1 MALHHAGVARR
12 AGPAGVAVATRIHA
26 NLFGVVAFVSALAGA
41 STAAAAELEWRPCP
55 DRPGVECASLDVPL
69 DRGDVSSRSVSLP
82 VSRLPATDPEQRL
95 GVLITIAGGPGQR
108 GTDWV
113 APEVHAPSIAS
124 RFDIVSFDPRGTSGE
139 TAITCIP
146 EWDPY
151 RDLDRTPD
159 DAQERG
165 ALDGRIR
172 ELAAGCQ
179 EAHGSLL
186 PHLGTADT
194 VHDIEVLRQA
204 LGEAQVSLLG
214 WSYGSKVALRYAS
227 AFPEH
232 TRAVVLDG
240 YSDPNLAPPV
250 HELEQAT
257 AFEREL
263 DELVVECALRDD
275 CPLEGPDPG
284 MTLDGLIE
292 GLDESPVAAGH
303 VRTLRQADAYEA
315 ITGALVRGPSERERL
330 LHAIA
335 AATHGDGRMLL
346 GMADR
351 FRADFEASGLDL
363 GTYMAIV
370 CADDGA
376 AWASLSAEDL
386 ESLTEDVHDA
396 APRLGAWLWSP
407 TAADDLP
414 PVGLCAMTPAG
425 DLPVADRFDG
435 AGAGPIL
442 VLAASGDPTTP
453 LSAALRAVED
463 LEDAS
468 LLTIRAD
475 RHLVYPLAVAAD
487 GSTGGDCVLTAIED
501 HLFERTSA
509 TQIDCPRA

>member
-1 MALHHAGVARR
+1 M
-12 AGPAGVAVATRIHA
+12 
-26 NLFGVVAFVSALAGA
+26 
-41 STAAAAELEWRPCP
+41 
-55 DRPGVECASLDVPL
+55 ECASLDVPL

-82 VSRLPATDPEQRL
+82 VRRLPASDPEQRL

-124 RFDIVSFDPRGTSGE
+124 RFDIVSFDPRGTSGD

-146 EWDPY
+146 QWDPY
-151 RDLDRTPD
+151 GDLDRTPD
-159 DAQERG
+159 DAAERG
-165 ALDGRIR
+165 ALDERIR

-179 EAHGSLL
+179 EAHESLL

-194 VHDIEVLRQA
+194 VLDIEALRQA

-214 WSYGSKVALRYAS
+214 SSYGSEVALRYAS

-232 TRAVVLDG
+232 TRSVVLDG
-240 YSDPNLAPPV
+240 YSDPNLAPPA
-250 HELEQAT
+250 HELEQAA

-263 DELVVECALRDD
+263 DELLVECALRDD

-292 GLDESPVAAGH
+292 TLDGSPLAARHG
-303 VRTLRQADAYEA
+303 RTLRQADAYEA

-335 AATHGDGRMLL
+335 AATDGDGHMLL
-346 GMADR
+346 GMADE

-376 AWASLSAEDL
+376 AWASLTDEDL
-386 ESLTEDVHDA
+386 ESLTEHVQDA

-407 TAADDLP
+407 TVADGLP
-414 PVGLCAMTPAG
+414 PIGLCAMAPEAAP
-425 DLPVADRFDG
+425 PVAGHFDG

-453 LSAALRAVED
+453 LSAALRALED
-463 LEDAS
+463 LDDAS

-475 RHLVYPLAVAAD
+475 RHLVYPLAVAAP
-487 GSTGGDCVLTAIED
+487 GSTSGRCVLRAIED
-501 HLFERTSA
+501 HLFEGTSA
-509 TQIDCPRA
+509 AQIQCPRA